1 MTDITTQSTD
11 SPAARC
17 AFLRRLIARHGR
29 GQLDRPPEERD
40 DLDRLRYLSHW
51 LDVKAQEL
59 KPFDVQSVVVNG
71 KWKSKPG
78 LEPDIGRIVAI
89 GKG

>member
-1 MTDITTQSTD
+1 
-11 SPAARC
+11 
-17 AFLRRLIARHGR
+17 
-29 GQLDRPPEERD
+29 
-40 DLDRLRYLSHW
+40 

-59 KPFDVQSVVVNG
+59 KPFDVRSVVVNG